1 MKNSNE
7 LYNCITYYYKLEKHT
22 LVNYVICDLD
32 FYYRYTWFD
41 TILVILRSM
50 PPPAS
55 KATRQ
60 TSLTRMIPNSESYS
74 IGILGSETG
83 SFTTK
88 WPFKY
93 HLEMWKILS
102 QWLNLLFFSDFFFGH
117 PHMQHKEC
125 SIHWRHQIPSHL
137 STHPSPVT
145 RENHRSPGQVVPG
158 TWGWVVSIDIC
169 MYLYK
174 IIYIYIYR

>member
-1 MKNSNE
+1 MSS
-7 LYNCITYYYKLEKHT
+7 
-22 LVNYVICDLD
+22 V
-32 FYYRYTWFD
+32 TWISAID
-41 TILVILRSM
+41 THDSIRFLSFSAPCLPQQAKQRNRLRWRGWSRTQS
-50 PPPAS
+50 AI
-55 KATRQ
+55 R
-60 TSLTRMIPNSESYS
+60 

-93 HLEMWKILS
+93 HSEMWKFWVSDWICC
-102 QWLNLLFFSDFFFGH
+102 FFPIFFWH

-174 IIYIYIYR
+174 IIYIYVI